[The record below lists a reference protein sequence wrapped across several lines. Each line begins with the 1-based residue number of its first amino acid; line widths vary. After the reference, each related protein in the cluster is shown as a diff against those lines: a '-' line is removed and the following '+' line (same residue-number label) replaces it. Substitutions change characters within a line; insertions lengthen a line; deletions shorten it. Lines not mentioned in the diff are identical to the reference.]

1 MKIFEEAKKV
11 ATNKNYDY
19 LDPRNVEFDMDYDEF
34 MEKTEELKQNIG
46 LIIEKNYADVWETP
60 QGIRFLTR
68 FEKVCD
74 GFLPEIIFS
83 NFTYPVV
90 STKS

>member
-1 MKIFEEAKKV
+1 MKTFEEAKKI

-19 LDPRNVEFDMDYDEF
+19 LDPRNIEFDMDYDEF

-46 LIIEKNYADVWETP
+46 QIIEVNYADVWETP

-68 FEKVCD
+68 FEKVY
-74 GFLPEIIFS
+74 
-83 NFTYPVV
+83 NFTLQFFKLTLASNDVII
-90 STKS
+90 TGE